1 MAAVF
6 IDIHTHSAEGN
17 AHPSRLLQVHNVAL
31 NHQEDVYASPSTAG
45 LHPWYVDP
53 ATVGAAFEKLVYLL
67 EEKAIIGIGECGLD
81 KLAAADFSL
90 QQEVFSKHV
99 QLAKSYHVPL
109 ILHCVRAFQEVLQSL
124 ANQKYAGTVIFHGY
138 QKNILLARTLLQKG
152 YFLSFGH
159 YILQGRLDDLL
170 KEIPLQQL
178 FLETD
183 TASTPIESIY
193 DYVARVRNQELSTLK
208 EQLFKNYQ
216 SVFH

>member
-1 MAAVF
+1 MEAVF
-6 IDIHTHSAEGN
+6 IDIHTHGAAGN
-17 AHPSRLLQVHNVAL
+17 EHPSRLLQVHNVAL
-31 NHQEDVYASPSTAG
+31 NHQEEVHVSPSTAG

-53 ATVGAAFEKLVYLL
+53 IAVGAAFEKLVQLL
-67 EEKAIIGIGECGLD
+67 EQKAIIGIGECGLD
-81 KLAAADFSL
+81 KVTAADLSL
-90 QQEVFSKHV
+90 QQDVFSR
-99 QLAKSYHVPL
+99 QIELAKSYHVPL
-109 ILHCVRAFQEVLQSL
+109 VVHCVRAFQEVLQSL
-124 ANQKYAGTVIFHGY
+124 VYQKYAGHVIFHGY
-138 QKNILLARTLLQKG
+138 QKNIVLARTLLQKG

-159 YILQGRLDDLL
+159 YILQGRLDDVL
-170 KEIPLQQL
+170 KEIPLEQL